1 METAQPM
8 SLPATSDPVAPVI
21 RMLRFVFLAAFAITI
36 TSAVIAA
43 GGPENALIVVNAD
56 SWASTCIANEYIAAR
71 KIPPTN
77 VVYLRNLPEF
87 ERMGVDDFRAKI
99 LLPAFQHAEQQR
111 ISGQIDYVIY
121 SADFPTAIDVSA
133 DIAGKKLPQVI
144 TQPASINGLTFLY
157 ALTLSKNVNYLSLSS
172 NFYLRQIA
180 RTLPDGEWSE
190 EDKRHYADAL
200 GALQRTGATT
210 HAEPEPPKDSAT
222 PPKVIDLKTAR
233 DLLVALKA
241 HHTKNTELLYNLA
254 CAYARLGDGDSA
266 VGALRDA
273 IDNGWWDMRL
283 AEQDPDFAG
292 VKGRVDF
299 GLLVARAKLVKFELI
314 PTSGFRGGVGWLP
327 SGQPVPPAQGMRY
340 MLSTVL
346 ACTSG
351 RGNSVTEALASLRRS
366 IAADGSHPKGTIY
379 FLENHDVRSTAREWG
394 FRRAAE
400 KLREIGVWASVE
412 HGEVPKNK
420 PDVAGATIGT
430 AGFDWAASGSTIA
443 PGAICEHLTS
453 FGGAMSEGDGQTPL
467 TDFIRAGA
475 AGASG
480 TVTEP
485 YAVQAKFPTPF
496 IHWHYAQGCTLA
508 EAFYQSIAGPY
519 QLLIVGDALCS
530 PWKKR
535 FAVRA
540 EGLAPGSVLKGV
552 ARISASATSED
563 EIAPAGFE
571 VFLDGRRV
579 AVNVPGKVLEFDT
592 TGAPDGPHD
601 LVVASSGTNPIASR
615 ATLHIPVVIRNG
627 SGKFRVTAPSGEW
640 AWDKPLKFS
649 ADAPGAKSIVF
660 LQNFREVARIAGASG
675 SVELDPR
682 ALGQGP
688 VRIQPVAV
696 LSDTAELLA
705 EPIALRIKPPAAL
718 PASSASAKLNFA
730 NGFKVTPRDG
740 AATILEESTGD
751 WLAKAGV
758 AKDGDYAIDGWFSVP
773 ANDVYQFQL
782 RGPAKL
788 RVLVDGQPQSW
799 PRGSE
804 WWFVPVH
811 LAKGRHRLQI
821 ECKADGAPRLDVR
834 FGGPGT
840 RHLDG
845 AHFQHP
851 APAK

>member
-1 METAQPM
+1 M
-8 SLPATSDPVAPVI
+8 LPAGI
-21 RMLRFVFLAAFAITI
+21 AACTA
-36 TSAVIAA
+36 SAVHAA
-43 GGPENALIVVNAD
+43 GGPENALVVVNAD
-56 SWASTCIANEYIAAR
+56 SWASACIANEYIAAR
-71 KIPPTN
+71 QIPPGN
-77 VVYLRNLPEF
+77 VVYLRNLPDF
-87 ERMGVDDFRAKI
+87 ERMGVEDFRTRI
-99 LLPAFQHAEQQR
+99 LLPALQHAERQHV
-111 ISGQIDYVIY
+111 SGQIDYLIY

-157 ALTLSKNVNYLSLSS
+157 ALTLSKNPNYLGLNT
-172 NFYLRQIA
+172 NFYFRQVA
-180 RTLPDGEWSE
+180 RTASEGEWNE
-190 EDKRHYADAL
+190 EDKRHYTDAL
-200 GALQRTGATT
+200 GALQRNGGGAHT
-210 HAEPEPPKDSAT
+210 EPDKAQPE

-233 DLLVALKA
+233 ELLLALKTN
-241 HHTKNTELLYNLA
+241 HPKNTELLYNLA
-254 CAYARLGDGDSA
+254 CAHARVGDGDAA

-283 AEQDPDFAG
+283 AEQDPDFAT
-292 VKGRVDF
+292 VKTRVDF
-299 GLLVARAKLVKFELI
+299 GLLIARAKLVKFELV
-314 PTSGFRGGVGWLP
+314 PTSGFRSGVGWLP
-327 SGQPVPPAQGMRY
+327 TGQPVPAAQGMRY

-351 RGNSVTEALASLRRS
+351 RGNSVAEALSGLRRS
-366 IAADGSHPKGTIY
+366 VAADGSRPKGTIY
-379 FLENHDVRSTAREWG
+379 FLENRDVRSTAREWG

-400 KLREIGVWASVE
+400 KLRDLGVWSSVE
-412 HGEVPKNK
+412 QGDVPRNK
-420 PDVAGATIGT
+420 PDVAGATIGA
-430 AGFDWAASGSTIA
+430 AGFDWAATGSTIV

-467 TDFIRAGA
+467 TDFIRNGA

-519 QLLIVGDALCS
+519 QLLIVGDALCA

-535 FAVRA
+535 FTVQA
-540 EGLAPGSVLKGV
+540 EGLAPGSTLKGTV
-552 ARISASATSED
+552 RISPNATSAD
-563 EIAPAGFE
+563 GIAPAGFE
-571 VFLDGRRV
+571 LFLDGRRV
-579 AVNVPGKVLEFDT
+579 AVNVPGKALEFDT
-592 TGAPDGPHD
+592 TSSPDGPHD
-601 LVVASSGTNPIASR
+601 LVLAASGMNPVASR

-627 SGKFRVTAPSGEW
+627 SGKLRVTAPSGDW
-640 AWDKPLKFS
+640 AWDRPLKLS

-660 LQNFREVARIAGASG
+660 LQNLREVARISGASG

-682 ALGQGP
+682 TLGQGP

-696 LSDTAELLA
+696 LSDTAELFA
-705 EPIALRIKPPAAL
+705 EPVALRIKPPAAL
-718 PASSASAKLNFA
+718 PASSASSKVSFA
-730 NGFKVTPRDG
+730 DGFKVTPRTG
-740 AATILEESTGD
+740 TAAILDQSTGD

-758 AKDGDYAIDGWFSVP
+758 AKDGDFAIDGWFSVP
-773 ANDVYQFQL
+773 TTDVYQLQL
-782 RGPAKL
+782 HGPAKM

-799 PRGSE
+799 PRGTE

-821 ECKADGAPRLDVR
+821 ECKADGAPQLDVR
-834 FGGPGT
+834 FGGPGS

-845 AHFQHP
+845 TRFQHI